1 MKKKVLGFI
10 AFAAMVVVS
19 GCNSPKIDTLSRF
32 ESVFSI
38 KSQRLNVDSYKI
50 KSFGKMRMVDS
61 KNCIVKENLR
71 GESLID
77 LIFFERDSVIPFAK
91 LGNGPNEFIMPR
103 IIQTNQENNVEI
115 YDIHKKQLVIKK
127 LSGEIVHSQNIKYQG
142 LSLIKV
148 NEGFLL
154 SGNIDDRNSESRRY
168 TLLDKDGEY
177 MDSFGFYPDDQMD
190 CPYDIKMFAYQGW
203 MVYNS
208 KLDRFA
214 SVSFSGS
221 ILEIYQLQKKP
232 SLIQKYHDLYP
243 MYRNKSIAKTKGIQY
258 TEENTIGYIDI
269 YSTNNYIFTLYSGVQ
284 LNKKSNEEMHNAMTS
299 QNILV
304 FDWDGNCVCRLV
316 SDKPLFNICVSE
328 DNKKLIALGWEDDYY
343 LYSFDM
349 SKVNL
354 EDN

>member
-1 MKKKVLGFI
+1 MKKKMLGFI
-10 AFAAMVVVS
+10 AFAAIAIVA

-32 ESVFSI
+32 ESVFPI

-61 KNCIVKENLR
+61 ENCIVKENSR
-71 GESLID
+71 SESLID
-77 LIFFERDSVIPFAK
+77 LIFFKRDSIIPFAK

-103 IIQTNQENNVEI
+103 IIQTNKENDVEI
-115 YDIHKKQLVIKK
+115 YDIHKKQLVTQK
-127 LSGEIVHSQNIKYQG
+127 LSGEIVCSQNIKYQS

-148 NEGFLL
+148 NEGFVL
-154 SGNIDDRNSESRRY
+154 SGNIGDRNFENKRY

-177 MDSFGFYPDDQMD
+177 IDSFGFFPDDQID

-208 KLDRFA
+208 ELNRFA

-221 ILEIYQLQKKP
+221 ILEIYQLQNNP
-232 SLIQKYHDLYP
+232 SLIRKYHDLYP

-258 TEENTIGYIDI
+258 TEENIIGYVDI
-269 YSTNNYIFTLYSGVQ
+269 YSTNKYIFTLYSGSQ
-284 LNKKSNEEMHNAMTS
+284 LNKKNNEEMHHAMTS

-304 FDWDGNCVCRLV
+304 FDWNGDCVCRLI

-328 DNKKLIALGWEDDYY
+328 DNKRLIALGWDDDYY
-343 LYSFDM
+343 LYSFDL

-354 EDN
+354 LDN